1 MKGWDEVIEIKRLI
15 TEGHKVSE
23 VARRVKMD
31 RKTVRKYRDLPV
43 EQIAQRIGEAKGRSR
58 KIEGYR
64 DWIQSRVEAMAED
77 GVINA
82 QAMFHDL
89 RAMGYS
95 GSARTLRRYVNR
107 LREKHRK
114 KQRVFEPFETAP
126 GQQAMVDLGEKRKLR
141 IGGNKQPAY
150 FIAMVLCFSRKKYAE
165 WYDRPI
171 DTEIFIEFHYRAFQH
186 FEGIPREIVYDQ
198 TKLAVLRER
207 YGEVEFNTDFYGCAQ
222 WCGFKPY
229 ICRKFDP
236 QTKGKIE
243 SVIRY
248 IKRGFLPGRSFDH
261 LGDLEN
267 QWQRWLKEV
276 ADAKPHE
283 TTGRAP
289 QEAWEEEKSH
299 LQPLARTPFRARPA
313 LRTQQV
319 YQDGFVKVLG
329 NRYSVPA
336 SHHGGNV
343 KVRVTEEKVEITSL
357 EGDWL
362 WTHWR
367 SLEKGKRFK
376 VRAHYAK
383 QYRVPTEQLTAGLLS
398 LYEDPELIQQLKKNF
413 PRHYREQSRQMI
425 ALAKQF
431 DLEVLKQA
439 IQRLIQQG
447 CLSYGNLKKTASYLE
462 SHQALWQALQTR
474 IDLEA
479 ELPADLGLEVRSTDY
494 YDRVAEVES

>member
-1 MKGWDEVIEIKRLI
+1 MKGWEEVIEIKRLI
-15 TEGHKVSE
+15 EEGHQVSE
-23 VARRVKMD
+23 VARRLKMD
-31 RKTVRKYRDLPV
+31 RKTVRKYRDLPL
-43 EQIAQRIGEAKGRSR
+43 EQIGECFVEAKGRNR
-58 KIEGYR
+58 KIGRYQ

-89 RAMGYS
+89 RALGYS

-114 KQRVFEPFETAP
+114 KRRVFEPFETAP

-141 IGGNKQPAY
+141 IGGNPQPAY
-150 FIAMVLCFSRKKYAE
+150 FLAMVLCFSRKKYAE

-171 DTEIFIEFHYRAFQH
+171 DTETFIEFHHRAFQH
-186 FEGIPREIVYDQ
+186 FQGIPREIVYDQ

-261 LGDLEN
+261 LADLEN
-267 QWQRWLKEV
+267 QWHRWLQEV

-283 TTGRAP
+283 TTGRVP
-289 QEAWEEEKSH
+289 QEAWEEERPH

-319 YQDGFVKVLG
+319 YQDGLVKVLG

-336 SHHGGNV
+336 SHHGHDV
-343 KVRVTEEKVEITSL
+343 KVRVTEEKVEITTL
-357 EGDWL
+357 EDEGL

-376 VRAHYAK
+376 VPAHYAK
-383 QYRVPTEQLTAGLLS
+383 QYRVPTEQLTARLLS
-398 LYEDPELIQQLKKNF
+398 LYQDPGLIEQLKKNF
-413 PRHYREQSRQMI
+413 PRHYREQSQQMI
-425 ALAKQF
+425 ALAQHF
-431 DLEVLKQA
+431 DLEILKQA
-439 IQRLIQQG
+439 MGRLIQQG
-447 CLSYGNLKKTASYLE
+447 CLSYGNLKTTARYLE
-462 SHQALWQALQTR
+462 SQETLSKALQSGV
-474 IDLEA
+474 DLEA
-479 ELPADLGLEVRSTDY
+479 ELPEDLGLEVRSTDY
-494 YDRVAEVES
+494 YDHFVEVES

>member
-1 MKGWDEVIEIKRLI
+1 MKGWDEVMEIKRLI
-15 TEGHKVSE
+15 EEGHKVSE
-23 VARRVKMD
+23 VARRLKMD

-43 EQIAQRIGEAKGRSR
+43 EQIAQCFSEAKGRTW
-58 KIEGYR
+58 KIDRYQ
-64 DWIQSRVEAMAED
+64 DWIQFRVEAMAED

-89 RAMGYS
+89 QGMGYT
-95 GSARTLRRYVNR
+95 GSARTLRRYVCR

-114 KQRVFEPFETAP
+114 KQRIFEPFETAP

-141 IGGNKQPAY
+141 IGGSKQPAY
-150 FIAMVLCFSRKKYAE
+150 FIAMVLSFSRKKYAE
-165 WYDRPI
+165 WYNQPI
-171 DTEIFIEFHYRAFQH
+171 DTQLFIEFHHRAFQH
-186 FEGIPREIVYDQ
+186 FQGIPREIVYDQ
-198 TKLAVLRER
+198 TKLVVLRER

-236 QTKGKIE
+236 QSKGKIE

-276 ADAKPHE
+276 ADAKPQE

-289 QEAWEEEKSH
+289 QEAWEEEKPH
-299 LQPLARTPFRARPA
+299 LQPLGRTPFRARPA

-329 NRYSVPA
+329 NCYSVPA
-336 SHHGGNV
+336 SHRGRDI
-343 KVRVTEEKVEITSL
+343 KVRVTEEKVEIRTI
-357 EGDWL
+357 EGERL
-362 WTHWR
+362 STHWR

-376 VRAHYAK
+376 IKGHYEK
-383 QYRVPTEQLTAGLLS
+383 QYAVATEQLTAELLA
-398 LYEDPELIQQLKKNF
+398 LYQNPQLIEQLKGNF

-431 DLEVLKQA
+431 DLEILKQA
-439 IQRLIQQG
+439 MGRLIKQD
-447 CLSYGNLKKTASYLE
+447 CLSYGNLKTTARYLE
-462 SHQALWQALQTR
+462 SQETLSKALR
-474 IDLEA
+474 SGVDLEA
-479 ELPADLGLEVRSTDY
+479 ELPADLGLEVRSSDY
-494 YDRVAEVES
+494 YDRFVEVEQ